1 MSEKSLAVYVRRFF
15 SGTLLSRISG
25 MVRDLT
31 MAFAFGDHPSVAAF
45 MVAFRLSNLFR
56 RLLGEG
62 PFQSAFI
69 PHFEGLRVQDPEKAT
84 FFFRKLTLLIV
95 LLLLGITIF
104 VEGGIGAI
112 LSWGTVSEG
121 NREVISLTGWLFPGI
136 LFICLYGLNISL
148 LNCYD
153 SFFIPSVAP
162 IVCNGIWI
170 AAAFFLRNK
179 DPSIAMPTLAKWI
192 VIGFVGQWLLTLPLT
207 LKHAAAN
214 WREWFKFHIPQEV
227 KDLAKAFTLGAIG
240 VGAMQIN
247 AFVDVLF
254 ARYADIRGPAYLWYS
269 IRLEQLALAI
279 FGIACIST
287 VVPRLSRAIK
297 SGDMAQAQSLFG
309 LSYKRIMAVMIPC
322 TFAILALGASSV
334 NLIYGRGHFTELAIS
349 KTTLCL
355 WAYGLGL
362 IPTTVVILFS
372 AIFYAQN
379 NFRTPMLIS
388 VLTVA
393 INILLNGIFVFG
405 FKMGAIS
412 TALATSISAWINCW
426 ILHQMTGRRGWKT
439 ELSLARIFNLCFAS
453 CFAFLC
459 ALTAD
464 YFLFN
469 PTVLTPLTESVVS
482 FPRAAVNQI
491 TVFLTQFAAFGGGIL
506 FYAYVFKCTDLIEL
520 FQDFVFRKKVPPEI
534 EAE

>member
-69 PHFEGLRVQDPEKAT
+69 PHFEGLRVQDPAKAN

-95 LLLLGITIF
+95 LLLVGITIF
-104 VEGGIGAI
+104 VEGGIAAL
-112 LSWGTVSEG
+112 LSLGKISKG
-121 NREVISLTGWLFPGI
+121 NYEIIALTGWLFPAI
-136 LFICLYGLNISL
+136 LFICLYGVNISL

-153 SFFIPSVAP
+153 SFFIPSIAP
-162 IVCNGIWI
+162 VICNAFWI
-170 AAAFFLRNK
+170 GAAFFLKNK
-179 DPSIAMPTLAKWI
+179 DPGMAMPALAKWI
-192 VIGFVGQWLLTLPLT
+192 VIGFIGQWLLTLPLT
-207 LKHAAAN
+207 LKYTAAN
-214 WREWFKFHIPQEV
+214 WKEWFKFHIPKEV

-247 AFVDVLF
+247 AFVDALF
-254 ARYADIRGPAYLWYS
+254 ARHADIRGPAYLWYS

-279 FGIACIST
+279 FGIACISA

-297 SGDMAQAQSLFG
+297 TGNIPQAQDLFG
-309 LSYKRIMAVMIPC
+309 LSYKRILAVMIPC
-322 TFAILALGASSV
+322 TFAIIALGTAAV
-334 NLIYGRGHFTELAIS
+334 NLIYGRGNFSEFAIA
-349 KTTLCL
+349 KTTICL

-362 IPTTVVILFS
+362 VPTTLVILFS

-379 NFRTPMLIS
+379 KFKTPMFIS
-388 VLTVA
+388 VLTVI
-393 INILLNGIFVFG
+393 INIALNAVFVFG

-426 ILHQMTGRRGWKT
+426 VLYQMTSKMGWKP
-439 ELSLARIFNLCFAS
+439 EISSARIFKIGCAG
-453 CFAFLC
+453 CFAFLS
-459 ALTAD
+459 AIIVD
-464 YFLFN
+464 YFLFT
-469 PTVLTPLTESVVS
+469 PMVLSPLLEGALNLPRSV
-482 FPRAAVNQI
+482 AAQLTAFV
-491 TVFLTQFAAFGGGIL
+491 TQFAAFGGGIL
-506 FYAYVFKCTDLIEL
+506 FYAYAFKCTDLIEL
-520 FQDFVFRKKVPPEI
+520 LQDFVFRKKAASEI
-534 EAE
+534 E